1 MLLVFRSIVLA
12 LLLVLLFCFS
22 IVLCLL
28 RPMHKDNVYVLA
40 RCFAAVTPLLG
51 LRVIIRNL
59 ARNQCQPCI
68 FLANHQNNFD
78 LFTLSKVVP
87 KGTVSL
93 GKKSLLWIPLFGII
107 YWLSGNILIDRN
119 NRSRAVATLSKVAR
133 KIKQN
138 RLSLWVFP
146 EGTRSRGRGL
156 LPFKMGA
163 FHTAIATG
171 VPVVPIIAS
180 CQSHIRLNRRN
191 NGVVIIELLEPIA
204 TDNVAP
210 SQLRDFA
217 AAIHQKMAAKLEQ
230 LNIEAAQ
237 LMAAPSHHPEV

>member
-1 MLLVFRSIVLA
+1 MLLVLRSLLLA
-12 LLLVLLFCFS
+12 LLLILLFCFS

-28 RPMHKDNVYVLA
+28 RPMHRDNVHVLA
-40 RCFAAVTPLLG
+40 RCFAAVSPLLG
-51 LRVIIRNL
+51 LKVIIRHL
-59 ARNQCQPCI
+59 ERNRCQPSI

-87 KGTVSL
+87 RGTVSL

-107 YWLSGNILIDRN
+107 YWLSGNLLIDRT
-119 NRSRAVATLSKVAR
+119 NRTRAIATLNKAAR
-133 KIKQN
+133 KIKQHK
-138 RLSLWVFP
+138 LSLWVFP

-163 FHTAIATG
+163 FHTAVTTG
-171 VPVVPIIAS
+171 VPVVPIVAS
-180 CQSHIRLNRRN
+180 CQNHIRLNRRN

-210 SQLRDFA
+210 GQIREFA
-217 AAIHQKMAAKLEQ
+217 AEVHQRMADKLAQ
-230 LNIEAAQ
+230 LNAEAAQ
-237 LMAAPSHHPEV
+237 MMAAQSQHQAQ